1 MKISYMV
8 KWNLFIYENF
18 RHRNTRKYNILKF
31 NILNLIYEMNVQH
44 IETK

>member
-18 RHRNTRKYNILKF
+18 RHRNTRKYNIL
-31 NILNLIYEMNVQH
+31 NLIYEMNVQH